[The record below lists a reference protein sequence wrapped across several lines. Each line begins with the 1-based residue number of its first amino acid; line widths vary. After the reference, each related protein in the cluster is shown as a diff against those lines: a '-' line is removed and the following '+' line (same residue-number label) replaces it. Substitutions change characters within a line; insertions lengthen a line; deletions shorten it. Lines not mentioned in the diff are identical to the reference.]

1 MIWNMKK
8 TFLNIAMMA
17 TAVLAMS
24 ACSSTKKISENNSND
39 MTHLTADDDLDPEFM
54 VLSDAQYDLVKRNN
68 QFALNLFSETKGLGS
83 NVASPTSVTYLM
95 AMLANGAE
103 TTTRE
108 EIMATIGAKDF
119 NIDEMNAF
127 YAYLMK
133 RAKTADKQ
141 TTLNI
146 ANYIA
151 LNKEFKLKKDY
162 AATIGKCYQGAVE
175 ALDFNDGKS
184 TQRINGWCSEHTDNM
199 IPSIID
205 QVEPAAVAYIMNAI
219 YFNGTWSEKF
229 DKNDTKKEQ
238 FYGFTRDIKYV
249 DMMHR
254 NAKYYYTSNEVY
266 SAVTL
271 PYGSGA
277 YSMTVLLPNDGK
289 FVDDVKKCLN
299 ADSIASLRRNM
310 EECLVDLKLPRF
322 TTEMK
327 LSLKDIISKLG
338 APSMFDASRADFSS
352 FANGNVY
359 VSEMLQKA
367 KIEVSEEGTKAAA
380 VTMGMMKI
388 TAIRPDEPRRVDFH
402 CNRPFVYMIQDNYTG
417 AILFM
422 GQYGGLEKLK
432 N

>member
-1 MIWNMKK
+1 MKK
-8 TFLNIAMMA
+8 TFNNIALTA
-17 TAVLAMS
+17 TVLLALS
-24 ACSSTKKISENNSND
+24 ACSSTKKISDNKSND
-39 MTHLTADDDLDPEFM
+39 IVSMTTEEEIDPEFM

-68 QFALNLFSETKGLGS
+68 NFALNLFSEMKGVGS
-83 NVASPTSVTYLM
+83 NVVSPMSVTYLM

-103 TTTRE
+103 ASTRE
-108 EIMATIGAKDF
+108 EIMDAIGAKDF
-119 NIDEMNAF
+119 DIDEMNAF
-127 YAYLMK
+127 YAYLIR

-151 LNKEFKLKKDY
+151 LNKEFKLKNKF
-162 AATIGKCYQGAVE
+162 ASTIADSYQGAVE
-175 ALDFNDGKS
+175 SLEFTNPES
-184 TQRINGWCSEHTDNM
+184 TKRINGWCSEHTNNM
-199 IPSIID
+199 IPTIID
-205 QVEPAAVAYIMNAI
+205 QVEPSAVSYILNAI
-219 YFNGTWSEKF
+219 YFNGTWTDKF
-229 DKNDTKKEQ
+229 DKNNTNKEQ
-238 FYGFTRDIKYV
+238 FNGYTRDIMYV

-254 NAKYYYTSNEVY
+254 NAKYYYTSNDVY

-277 YSMTVLLPNDGK
+277 YSMTVILPNEGK
-289 FVDDVKKCLN
+289 FISDLTKKLN
-299 ADSIASLRRNM
+299 ADTIASLRRNM

-327 LSLKDIISKLG
+327 LPLKGIVAKLG
-338 APSMFDASRADFSS
+338 APSMFDATRADFSS

-380 VTMGMMKI
+380 VTMGMVKLTSM
-388 TAIRPDEPRRVDFH
+388 RPQEPRRVDFH
-402 CNRPFVYMIQDNYTG
+402 CDRPFVYMIQDNYTG

-422 GQYGGLEKLK
+422 GQFTGK
-432 N
+432 

>member
-1 MIWNMKK
+1 MKK
-8 TFLNIAMMA
+8 TFNNIALTA
-17 TAVLAMS
+17 TVLLALS
-24 ACSSTKKISENNSND
+24 ACSSTKKISDNKSND
-39 MTHLTADDDLDPEFM
+39 IVSMTTEEEIDPEFM

-68 QFALNLFSETKGLGS
+68 NFALNLFSEMKGVGS
-83 NVASPTSVTYLM
+83 NVVSPMSVTYLM

-103 TTTRE
+103 ASTRE
-108 EIMATIGAKDF
+108 EIMNAIGAKDF
-119 NIDEMNAF
+119 DIDEMNAF
-127 YAYLMK
+127 YAYLIR

-151 LNKEFKLKKDY
+151 LNKEFKLKKKF
-162 AATIGKCYQGAVE
+162 ASTIADSYQGAVE
-175 ALDFNDGKS
+175 SLDFTNPES
-184 TQRINGWCSEHTDNM
+184 TKRINGWCSEHTNNM
-199 IPSIID
+199 IPTIID
-205 QVEPAAVAYIMNAI
+205 QVEPSAVSYILNAI
-219 YFNGTWSEKF
+219 YFNGTWTDKF
-229 DKNDTKKEQ
+229 DKNNTKKEQ
-238 FYGFTRDIKYV
+238 FNGYTRDIMYV

-254 NAKYYYTSNEVY
+254 NAKYYYTSNDVY

-277 YSMTVLLPNDGK
+277 YSMTVILPNEGK
-289 FVDDVKKCLN
+289 FISDLTKTLN
-299 ADSIASLRRNM
+299 ADTIASLRRNM

-327 LSLKDIISKLG
+327 LPLKGIVAKLG
-338 APSMFDASRADFSS
+338 APSMFDATRADFSS

-380 VTMGMMKI
+380 VTMGMVKLTSM
-388 TAIRPDEPRRVDFH
+388 RPQEPRRVDFH
-402 CNRPFVYMIQDNYTG
+402 CDRPFVYMIQDNYTG

-422 GQYGGLEKLK
+422 GQFTGK
-432 N
+432 

>member
-1 MIWNMKK
+1 MKK
-8 TFLNIAMMA
+8 TFNNIALTA
-17 TAVLAMS
+17 TVLLALS
-24 ACSSTKKISENNSND
+24 ACSSTKKISDNKSND
-39 MTHLTADDDLDPEFM
+39 IVSMTTEEEIDPEFM

-68 QFALNLFSETKGLGS
+68 NFALTLFSEMKGVGS
-83 NVASPTSVTYLM
+83 NVVSPMSVTYLM

-103 TTTRE
+103 ASTRE
-108 EIMATIGAKDF
+108 EIMDAIGAKDF
-119 NIDEMNAF
+119 DIDEMNAF
-127 YAYLMK
+127 YAYLIR

-151 LNKEFKLKKDY
+151 LNKEFKLKKKF
-162 AATIGKCYQGAVE
+162 ASTIADSYQGAVE
-175 ALDFNDGKS
+175 SLDFTNPES
-184 TQRINGWCSEHTDNM
+184 TKRINGWCSEHTNNM
-199 IPSIID
+199 IPTIID
-205 QVEPAAVAYIMNAI
+205 QVEPSAVAYILNAI
-219 YFNGTWSEKF
+219 YFNGTWTDKF
-229 DKNDTKKEQ
+229 DKNNTNKEQ
-238 FYGFTRDIKYV
+238 FNGYTRDIMYV

-254 NAKYYYTSNEVY
+254 NAKYYYRSNDVY

-277 YSMTVLLPNDGK
+277 YSMTVILPNEGK
-289 FVDDVKKCLN
+289 FITDLTKTLN
-299 ADSIASLRRNM
+299 ADTIASLRRNM

-327 LSLKDIISKLG
+327 LPLKGIVAKLG
-338 APSMFDASRADFSS
+338 APSMFDATRADFSS

-380 VTMGMMKI
+380 VTMGMVKLTSM
-388 TAIRPDEPRRVDFH
+388 RPQEPRRVDFH
-402 CNRPFVYMIQDNYTG
+402 CDRPFVYMIQDNYTG

-422 GQYGGLEKLK
+422 GQFTGK
-432 N
+432 

>member
-1 MIWNMKK
+1 MKK
-8 TFLNIAMMA
+8 TFNNIALTA
-17 TAVLAMS
+17 TVLLALS
-24 ACSSTKKISENNSND
+24 ACSSTKKISDNKSND
-39 MTHLTADDDLDPEFM
+39 IVSMTTEEEIDPEFM

-68 QFALNLFSETKGLGS
+68 NFALNLFSEMKGVGS
-83 NVASPTSVTYLM
+83 NVVSPMSVTYLM

-103 TTTRE
+103 ASTRE
-108 EIMATIGAKDF
+108 EIMDAIGAKDF
-119 NIDEMNAF
+119 DIDDMNAF
-127 YAYLMK
+127 YAYLIR

-151 LNKEFKLKKDY
+151 LNKEFKLKKKF
-162 AATIGKCYQGAVE
+162 ASTIADSYQGAVE
-175 ALDFNDGKS
+175 SLDFTNPES
-184 TQRINGWCSEHTDNM
+184 TKRINGWCSEHTNNM
-199 IPSIID
+199 IPTIID
-205 QVEPAAVAYIMNAI
+205 QVEPSAVAYILNAI
-219 YFNGTWSEKF
+219 YFNGTWTDKF
-229 DKNDTKKEQ
+229 DKNNTKKEQ
-238 FYGFTRDIKYV
+238 FNGYTRDIMYV

-254 NAKYYYTSNEVY
+254 NAKYYYTSNDVY

-277 YSMTVLLPNDGK
+277 YSMTVILPNEGK
-289 FVDDVKKCLN
+289 FITDLTKNLN
-299 ADSIASLRRNM
+299 ADTIASLRRNM

-327 LSLKDIISKLG
+327 LPLKGIVAKLG
-338 APSMFDASRADFSS
+338 APSMFDATRADFSS

-380 VTMGMMKI
+380 VTMGMVKLTSM
-388 TAIRPDEPRRVDFH
+388 RPQEPRRVDFH
-402 CNRPFVYMIQDNYTG
+402 CDRPFVYMIQDNYTG

-422 GQYGGLEKLK
+422 GQFTGK
-432 N
+432 

>member
-1 MIWNMKK
+1 MKK
-8 TFLNIAMMA
+8 TFNNIALTA
-17 TAVLAMS
+17 TVLLALS
-24 ACSSTKKISENNSND
+24 ACSSTKKISDNKSND
-39 MTHLTADDDLDPEFM
+39 IVSMTTEEEIDPEFM

-68 QFALNLFSETKGLGS
+68 NFALNLFSEMKGVGS
-83 NVASPTSVTYLM
+83 NVVSPMSVTYLM

-103 TTTRE
+103 ASTRE
-108 EIMATIGAKDF
+108 EIMDAIGAKDF
-119 NIDEMNAF
+119 DIDEMNAF
-127 YAYLMK
+127 YAYLIR

-151 LNKEFKLKKDY
+151 LNKEFKLKKKF
-162 AATIGKCYQGAVE
+162 ASTIADSYQGAVE
-175 ALDFNDGKS
+175 SLDFTNPES
-184 TQRINGWCSEHTDNM
+184 TKRINGWCSEHTNNM
-199 IPSIID
+199 IPTIID
-205 QVEPAAVAYIMNAI
+205 QVEPSAVAYILNAI
-219 YFNGTWSEKF
+219 YFNGTWTDKF
-229 DKNDTKKEQ
+229 DKNNTNKEQ
-238 FYGFTRDIKYV
+238 FNGYTRDIMYV

-254 NAKYYYTSNEVY
+254 NAKYYYTSNDVY

-277 YSMTVLLPNDGK
+277 YSMTVILPNEGK
-289 FVDDVKKCLN
+289 FITDLTKTLN
-299 ADSIASLRRNM
+299 ADTIASLRRNM

-327 LSLKDIISKLG
+327 LPLKGIVAKLG
-338 APSMFDASRADFSS
+338 APSMFDATRADFSS

-380 VTMGMMKI
+380 VTMGMVKLTSM
-388 TAIRPDEPRRVDFH
+388 RPQEPRRVDFH
-402 CNRPFVYMIQDNYTG
+402 CDRPFVYMIQDNYTG

-422 GQYGGLEKLK
+422 CQFTGK
-432 N
+432 

>member
-1 MIWNMKK
+1 MKK
-8 TFLNIAMMA
+8 TFNNIALTA
-17 TAVLAMS
+17 TVLLALS
-24 ACSSTKKISENNSND
+24 ACSSTKKISDNKSND
-39 MTHLTADDDLDPEFM
+39 IVSMTTEEEIDPEFM

-68 QFALNLFSETKGLGS
+68 NFALNLFSEMKGVGS
-83 NVASPTSVTYLM
+83 NVVSPMSVTYLM

-103 TTTRE
+103 ASTRE
-108 EIMATIGAKDF
+108 EIMTTIGAKDF
-119 NIDEMNAF
+119 DIDEMNAF
-127 YAYLMK
+127 YAYLIR

-151 LNKEFKLKKDY
+151 LNKEFKLKKEF
-162 AATIGKCYQGAVE
+162 ASTIADSYQGAVE
-175 ALDFNDGKS
+175 SLDFTNPES
-184 TQRINGWCSEHTDNM
+184 TKRINGWCSEHTNNM
-199 IPSIID
+199 IPTIID
-205 QVEPAAVAYIMNAI
+205 QVEPSAVAYILNAI
-219 YFNGTWSEKF
+219 YFNGTWTDKF
-229 DKNDTKKEQ
+229 DKNNTNKEQ
-238 FYGFTRDIKYV
+238 FNGYTRDIMYV

-254 NAKYYYTSNEVY
+254 NAKYYYTSNDVY

-277 YSMTVLLPNDGK
+277 YSMTVILPNEGK
-289 FVDDVKKCLN
+289 FITDLTRTLN
-299 ADSIASLRRNM
+299 ADTIASLRRNM

-327 LSLKDIISKLG
+327 LPLKGIVAKLG
-338 APSMFDASRADFSS
+338 APSMFDATRADFSS

-380 VTMGMMKI
+380 VTMGMVKLTSM
-388 TAIRPDEPRRVDFH
+388 RPQEPRRVDFH
-402 CNRPFVYMIQDNYTG
+402 CDRPFVYMIQDNYTG

-422 GQYGGLEKLK
+422 GQFTGK
-432 N
+432 

>member
-1 MIWNMKK
+1 MKK
-8 TFLNIAMMA
+8 TFNNIALTA
-17 TAVLAMS
+17 TVLLALS
-24 ACSSTKKISENNSND
+24 ACSSTKKISDNKSND
-39 MTHLTADDDLDPEFM
+39 IVSMTTEEEIDPEFM

-68 QFALNLFSETKGLGS
+68 NFALNLFSEMKGVGS
-83 NVASPTSVTYLM
+83 NVVSPMSVTYLM

-103 TTTRE
+103 ASTRE
-108 EIMATIGAKDF
+108 EIMDAIGAKDF
-119 NIDEMNAF
+119 DIDDMNAF
-127 YAYLMK
+127 YAYLIR

-151 LNKEFKLKKDY
+151 LNKEFKLKKKF
-162 AATIGKCYQGAVE
+162 ASTIADSYQGAVE
-175 ALDFNDGKS
+175 SLDFTNPES
-184 TQRINGWCSEHTDNM
+184 TKRINGWCSEHTNNM
-199 IPSIID
+199 IPTIID
-205 QVEPAAVAYIMNAI
+205 QVEPSAVAYILNAI
-219 YFNGTWSEKF
+219 YFNGTWTDKF
-229 DKNDTKKEQ
+229 DKNNTKKEQ
-238 FYGFTRDIKYV
+238 FNGYTRDIMYV

-254 NAKYYYTSNEVY
+254 NAKYYYTSNDVY

-277 YSMTVLLPNDGK
+277 YSMTVILPNEGK
-289 FVDDVKKCLN
+289 FISDLTKKLN
-299 ADSIASLRRNM
+299 ADTIASLRRNM

-327 LSLKDIISKLG
+327 LPLKGIVAKLG
-338 APSMFDASRADFSS
+338 APSMFDATRADFSS

-380 VTMGMMKI
+380 VTMGMVKLTSM
-388 TAIRPDEPRRVDFH
+388 RPQEPRRVDFH
-402 CNRPFVYMIQDNYTG
+402 CDRPFVYMIQDNYTG

-422 GQYGGLEKLK
+422 GQFTGK
-432 N
+432 

>member
-1 MIWNMKK
+1 MKK
-8 TFLNIAMMA
+8 TFNNIALTA
-17 TAVLAMS
+17 TVLLALS
-24 ACSSTKKISENNSND
+24 ACSSTKKISDNKSND
-39 MTHLTADDDLDPEFM
+39 IVSMTTEEEIDPEFM

-68 QFALNLFSETKGLGS
+68 NFALNLFSEMKGVGS
-83 NVASPTSVTYLM
+83 NVVSPMSVTYLM

-103 TTTRE
+103 ASTRE
-108 EIMATIGAKDF
+108 EIMDAIGAKDF
-119 NIDEMNAF
+119 DIDEMNAF
-127 YAYLMK
+127 YAYLIR

-151 LNKEFKLKKDY
+151 LNKEFKLKKKF
-162 AATIGKCYQGAVE
+162 ASTIADSYQGAVE
-175 ALDFNDGKS
+175 SLDFTNPES
-184 TQRINGWCSEHTDNM
+184 TKRINGWCSEHTNNM
-199 IPSIID
+199 IPTIID
-205 QVEPAAVAYIMNAI
+205 QVEPSAVAYILNAI
-219 YFNGTWSEKF
+219 YFNGTWTDKF
-229 DKNDTKKEQ
+229 DKNNTKKEQ
-238 FYGFTRDIKYV
+238 FNGYTRDIMYV

-254 NAKYYYTSNEVY
+254 NAKYYYTSNDVY

-277 YSMTVLLPNDGK
+277 YSMTVILPNEGK
-289 FVDDVKKCLN
+289 FISDLTKTLN
-299 ADSIASLRRNM
+299 ADTIASLRRNM

-327 LSLKDIISKLG
+327 LPLKGIVAKLG
-338 APSMFDASRADFSS
+338 APSMFDATRADFSS

-380 VTMGMMKI
+380 VTMGMVKLTSM
-388 TAIRPDEPRRVDFH
+388 RPQEPRRVDFH
-402 CNRPFVYMIQDNYTG
+402 CDRPFVYMIQDNYTG

-422 GQYGGLEKLK
+422 GQFTGK
-432 N
+432 

>member
-1 MIWNMKK
+1 MKK
-8 TFLNIAMMA
+8 TFNNIALTA
-17 TAVLAMS
+17 TVLLALS
-24 ACSSTKKISENNSND
+24 ACSSTKKISDNKSND
-39 MTHLTADDDLDPEFM
+39 IVSMTTEEEIDPEFM

-68 QFALNLFSETKGLGS
+68 NFALNLFSEMKGVGS
-83 NVASPTSVTYLM
+83 NVVSPMSVTYLM

-103 TTTRE
+103 ASTRE
-108 EIMATIGAKDF
+108 EIMDAIGAKDF
-119 NIDEMNAF
+119 DIDEMNAF
-127 YAYLMK
+127 YAYLIR

-151 LNKEFKLKKDY
+151 LNKEFKLKKKF
-162 AATIGKCYQGAVE
+162 ASTIADSYQGAVE
-175 ALDFNDGKS
+175 SLDFTNPES
-184 TQRINGWCSEHTDNM
+184 TKRINGWCSEHTNDM
-199 IPSIID
+199 IPTIID
-205 QVEPAAVAYIMNAI
+205 QVEPSAVAYILNAI
-219 YFNGTWSEKF
+219 YFNGTWTDKF
-229 DKNDTKKEQ
+229 DKNNTKKEQ
-238 FYGFTRDIKYV
+238 FNGYTRDIMYV

-254 NAKYYYTSNEVY
+254 NAKYYYTSNDVY

-277 YSMTVLLPNDGK
+277 YSMTVILPNEGK
-289 FVDDVKKCLN
+289 FITDLTKTLN
-299 ADSIASLRRNM
+299 ADTIASLRRNM

-327 LSLKDIISKLG
+327 LPLKGIVAKLG
-338 APSMFDASRADFSS
+338 APSMFDATRADFSS

-380 VTMGMMKI
+380 VTMGMVKLTSM
-388 TAIRPDEPRRVDFH
+388 RPQEPRRVDFH
-402 CNRPFVYMIQDNYTG
+402 CDRPFVYMIQDNYTG

-422 GQYGGLEKLK
+422 GQFTGK
-432 N
+432 

>member
-1 MIWNMKK
+1 MKK

-17 TAVLAMS
+17 TVALAMS
-24 ACSSTKKISENNSND
+24 ACSSTKKISDNKSND
-39 MTHLTADDDLDPEFM
+39 MTSMTADDELDPEFM

-68 QFALNLFSETKGLGS
+68 QFALNLFSEVKGLGS
-83 NVASPTSVTYLM
+83 SVVSPMSVTYLM

-103 TTTRE
+103 ATTRE

-133 RAKTADKQ
+133 RAKTADKH

-151 LNKEFKLKKDY
+151 LNKEFKLKKNY
-162 AATIGKCYQGAVE
+162 AATIADSYQGAVE
-175 ALDFNDGKS
+175 ALDFKDAKS

-199 IPSIID
+199 IPTIID
-205 QVEPAAVAYIMNAI
+205 EVDPSAVAYIMNAI
-219 YFNGTWSEKF
+219 YFNGSWTDKF
-229 DKNDTKKEQ
+229 DKKDTKKEQ
-238 FYGFTRDIKYV
+238 FNGFTRDIKYV

-254 NAKYYYTSNEVY
+254 NAKYYYTSNDVY

-277 YSMTVLLPNDGK
+277 YSMTVLLPREGK
-289 FVDDVKKCLN
+289 FVSDVTKSLN
-299 ADSIASLRRNM
+299 ADAISSLRRDM
-310 EECLVDLKLPRF
+310 DECIVDLKLPRF

-338 APSMFDASRADFSS
+338 APSMFDASRSAFSS
-352 FANGNVY
+352 FASGNVY

-380 VTMGMMKI
+380 VTMGMVKL
-388 TAIRPDEPRRVDFH
+388 TSIRPDEPRRVDFH
-402 CNRPFVYMIQDNYTG
+402 CDRPFLYMIQDNYTG

-422 GQYGGLEKLK
+422 GQYSGK
-432 N
+432 

>member
-1 MIWNMKK
+1 MKK
-8 TFLNIAMMA
+8 TFNNIALTA
-17 TAVLAMS
+17 TVLLALS
-24 ACSSTKKISENNSND
+24 ACSSTKKISDNKSND
-39 MTHLTADDDLDPEFM
+39 IVSMTTEEEIDPEFM

-68 QFALNLFSETKGLGS
+68 NFALNLFSEMKGVGS
-83 NVASPTSVTYLM
+83 NVVSPMSVTYLM

-103 TTTRE
+103 ASTRE
-108 EIMATIGAKDF
+108 EIMNAIGAKDF
-119 NIDEMNAF
+119 DIDEMNAF
-127 YAYLMK
+127 YAYLIR

-151 LNKEFKLKKDY
+151 LNKEFKLKKKF
-162 AATIGKCYQGAVE
+162 ASTIADSYQGAVE
-175 ALDFNDGKS
+175 SLDFTNPES
-184 TQRINGWCSEHTDNM
+184 TKRINGWCSEHTNNM
-199 IPSIID
+199 IPTIID
-205 QVEPAAVAYIMNAI
+205 QVEPSAVAYILNAI
-219 YFNGTWSEKF
+219 YFNGTWTDKF
-229 DKNDTKKEQ
+229 DKNNTKKEQ
-238 FYGFTRDIKYV
+238 FNGYTRDIMYV

-254 NAKYYYTSNEVY
+254 NAKYYYTSNDVY

-277 YSMTVLLPNDGK
+277 YSMTVILPNEGK
-289 FVDDVKKCLN
+289 FISDLTKTLN
-299 ADSIASLRRNM
+299 ADTIASLRRNM

-327 LSLKDIISKLG
+327 LPLKGIVAKLG
-338 APSMFDASRADFSS
+338 APSMFDATRADFSS

-380 VTMGMMKI
+380 VTMGMVKLTSM
-388 TAIRPDEPRRVDFH
+388 RPQEPRRVDFH
-402 CNRPFVYMIQDNYTG
+402 CDRPFVYMIQDNYTG

-422 GQYGGLEKLK
+422 GQFTGK
-432 N
+432 

>member
-1 MIWNMKK
+1 MNNNMKK
-8 TFLNIAMMA
+8 TFKNIAM
-17 TAVLAMS
+17 TALALLALS
-24 ACSSTKKISENNSND
+24 ACSSTKKISDDKSNG
-39 MTHLTADDDLDPEFM
+39 MTSMTNEDDIDPGFM

-68 QFALNLFSETKGLGS
+68 QFALNLFSEVKGVGS
-83 NVASPTSVTYLM
+83 SVISPMSVTYLM
-95 AMLANGAE
+95 SMLANGAE
-103 TTTRE
+103 GVTRE
-108 EIMATIGAKDF
+108 EIMAAIGAKDF
-119 NIDEMNAF
+119 DIDEMNAF

-151 LNKEFKLKKDY
+151 LNNKFELKKKF
-162 AATIGKCYQGAVE
+162 AHTIADSYQGAVE
-175 ALDFNDGKS
+175 SLDFTKPES
-184 TQRINGWCSEHTDNM
+184 TTRINGWCSEHTDNM

-205 QVEPAAVAYIMNAI
+205 QVEPSAVAYILNAI
-219 YFNGTWSEKF
+219 YFNGTWADKF
-229 DKNDTKKEQ
+229 DKSNTKKEQ
-238 FYGFTRDIKYV
+238 FNGFTRDINYV

-254 NAKYYYTSNEVY
+254 NAKYYYTSNDVY

-271 PYGSGA
+271 SYGSGT

-289 FVDDVKKCLN
+289 FVTDVTKALN
-299 ADSIASLRRNM
+299 ADTLASLRRNM
-310 EECLVDLKLPRF
+310 EECIVDLKLPRF

-327 LSLKDIISKLG
+327 LSLNDIVARLG
-338 APSMFDASRADFSS
+338 APAMFDASRADFSS

-380 VTMGMMKI
+380 VTMGMMKL
-388 TAIRPDEPRRVDFH
+388 TAMRPQEPRRVDFH
-402 CNRPFVYMIQDNYTG
+402 CDHPFVYLIQDNYTG

-422 GQYGGLEKLK
+422 GQFTGK
-432 N
+432 

>member
-1 MIWNMKK
+1 MKK
-8 TFLNIAMMA
+8 TFNNIALTA
-17 TAVLAMS
+17 TVLLALS
-24 ACSSTKKISENNSND
+24 ACSSTKKISDNKSND
-39 MTHLTADDDLDPEFM
+39 IVSMTTEEEIDPEFM

-68 QFALNLFSETKGLGS
+68 NFALNLFSEMKGVGS
-83 NVASPTSVTYLM
+83 NVVSPMSVTYLM

-103 TTTRE
+103 ASTRE
-108 EIMATIGAKDF
+108 EIMNAIGAKDF
-119 NIDEMNAF
+119 DIDEMNAF
-127 YAYLMK
+127 YAYLIR

-151 LNKEFKLKKDY
+151 LNKEFKLKKKF
-162 AATIGKCYQGAVE
+162 ASTIADSYQGAVE
-175 ALDFNDGKS
+175 SLDFTNPES
-184 TQRINGWCSEHTDNM
+184 TKRINGWCSEHTNNM
-199 IPSIID
+199 IPTIID
-205 QVEPAAVAYIMNAI
+205 QVEPSAVAYILNAI
-219 YFNGTWSEKF
+219 YFNGTWTDKF
-229 DKNDTKKEQ
+229 DKNNTKKEQ
-238 FYGFTRDIKYV
+238 FNGYTRDIMYV

-254 NAKYYYTSNEVY
+254 NAKYYYTSNDVY

-277 YSMTVLLPNDGK
+277 YSMTVILPNEGK
-289 FVDDVKKCLN
+289 FITDLTKTLN
-299 ADSIASLRRNM
+299 ADTIASLRRNM

-327 LSLKDIISKLG
+327 LPLKGIVAKLG
-338 APSMFDASRADFSS
+338 APSMFDATRADFSS

-380 VTMGMMKI
+380 VTMGMVKLTSM
-388 TAIRPDEPRRVDFH
+388 RPQEPRRVDFH
-402 CNRPFVYMIQDNYTG
+402 CDRPFVYMIQDNYTG

-422 GQYGGLEKLK
+422 GQFTGK
-432 N
+432 

>member
-1 MIWNMKK
+1 MKK
-8 TFLNIAMMA
+8 TFNNIALTA
-17 TAVLAMS
+17 TVLLALS
-24 ACSSTKKISENNSND
+24 ACSSTKKISDNKSND
-39 MTHLTADDDLDPEFM
+39 IVSMTTEEEIDPEFM

-68 QFALNLFSETKGLGS
+68 NFALNLFSEMKGVGS
-83 NVASPTSVTYLM
+83 NVVSPMSVTYLM

-103 TTTRE
+103 ASTRE
-108 EIMATIGAKDF
+108 EIMDAIGAKDF
-119 NIDEMNAF
+119 DIDEMNAF
-127 YAYLMK
+127 YAYLIR

-151 LNKEFKLKKDY
+151 LNKEFKLKKEF
-162 AATIGKCYQGAVE
+162 ASTIADSYQGAVE
-175 ALDFNDGKS
+175 SLDFTNPES
-184 TQRINGWCSEHTDNM
+184 TKRINGWCSEHTNNM
-199 IPSIID
+199 IPTIID
-205 QVEPAAVAYIMNAI
+205 QVEPSAVAYILNAI
-219 YFNGTWSEKF
+219 YFNGTWTDKF
-229 DKNDTKKEQ
+229 DKNNTKKEQ
-238 FYGFTRDIKYV
+238 FNGYTRDIMYV

-254 NAKYYYTSNEVY
+254 NAKYYYTSNDVY

-277 YSMTVLLPNDGK
+277 YSMTVILPNEGK
-289 FVDDVKKCLN
+289 FITDLTKTLN
-299 ADSIASLRRNM
+299 ADTIASLRRNM

-327 LSLKDIISKLG
+327 LPLKGIVAKLG
-338 APSMFDASRADFSS
+338 APSMFDATRADFSS

-380 VTMGMMKI
+380 VTMGMVKLTSM
-388 TAIRPDEPRRVDFH
+388 RPQEPRRVDFH
-402 CNRPFVYMIQDNYTG
+402 CDRPFVYMIQDNYTG

-422 GQYGGLEKLK
+422 GQFTGK
-432 N
+432 

>member
-1 MIWNMKK
+1 MKK
-8 TFLNIAMMA
+8 TFNNIALTA
-17 TAVLAMS
+17 TVLLALS
-24 ACSSTKKISENNSND
+24 ACSSTKKISDNKSND
-39 MTHLTADDDLDPEFM
+39 IVSMTTEEEIDPEFM

-68 QFALNLFSETKGLGS
+68 NFALNLFSEMKGVGS
-83 NVASPTSVTYLM
+83 NVVSPMSVTYLM

-103 TTTRE
+103 ASTRE
-108 EIMATIGAKDF
+108 EIMDAIGAKDF
-119 NIDEMNAF
+119 DLDEMNAF
-127 YAYLMK
+127 YAYLIR

-151 LNKEFKLKKDY
+151 LNKEFKLKKKF
-162 AATIGKCYQGAVE
+162 ASTIADSYQGAVE
-175 ALDFNDGKS
+175 SLDFTNPES
-184 TQRINGWCSEHTDNM
+184 TKRINGWCSEHTNNM
-199 IPSIID
+199 IPTIID
-205 QVEPAAVAYIMNAI
+205 QVEPSAVAYILNAI
-219 YFNGTWSEKF
+219 YFNGTWTDKF
-229 DKNDTKKEQ
+229 DKNNTKKEQ
-238 FYGFTRDIKYV
+238 FNGYTRDIMYV

-254 NAKYYYTSNEVY
+254 NAKYYYTSNDVY

-277 YSMTVLLPNDGK
+277 YSMTVILPNEGK
-289 FVDDVKKCLN
+289 FITDLTKTLN
-299 ADSIASLRRNM
+299 ADTIASLRRNM

-327 LSLKDIISKLG
+327 LPLKGIVAKLG
-338 APSMFDASRADFSS
+338 APSMFDATRADFSS

-380 VTMGMMKI
+380 VTMGMVKLTSM
-388 TAIRPDEPRRVDFH
+388 RPQEPRRVDFH
-402 CNRPFVYMIQDNYTG
+402 CDRPFVYMIQDNYTG

-422 GQYGGLEKLK
+422 GQFTGK
-432 N
+432 

>member
-1 MIWNMKK
+1 MKK
-8 TFLNIAMMA
+8 TFNNIALTA
-17 TAVLAMS
+17 TVLLALS
-24 ACSSTKKISENNSND
+24 ACSSTKKISDNKSND
-39 MTHLTADDDLDPEFM
+39 IVSMTTEEEIDPEFM

-68 QFALNLFSETKGLGS
+68 NFALNLFSEMKGVGS
-83 NVASPTSVTYLM
+83 NVVSPMSVTYLM

-103 TTTRE
+103 ASTRE
-108 EIMATIGAKDF
+108 EIMDAIGAKDF
-119 NIDEMNAF
+119 DIDEMNAF
-127 YAYLMK
+127 YAYLIR

-151 LNKEFKLKKDY
+151 LNKEFKLKKKF
-162 AATIGKCYQGAVE
+162 ASTIADSYQGAVE
-175 ALDFNDGKS
+175 SLDFTNPES
-184 TQRINGWCSEHTDNM
+184 TKRINGWCSEHTNNM
-199 IPSIID
+199 IPTIID
-205 QVEPAAVAYIMNAI
+205 QVEPSAVAYILNAI
-219 YFNGTWSEKF
+219 YFNGTWTDKF
-229 DKNDTKKEQ
+229 DKNNTKKEQ
-238 FYGFTRDIKYV
+238 FNGYTRDIMYV

-254 NAKYYYTSNEVY
+254 NAKYYYTSNDVY

-277 YSMTVLLPNDGK
+277 YSMTVILPNEGK
-289 FVDDVKKCLN
+289 FLTDLTKALN
-299 ADSIASLRRNM
+299 ADTIASLRRNM

-327 LSLKDIISKLG
+327 LPLKGIVAKLG
-338 APSMFDASRADFSS
+338 APSMFDATRADFSS

-380 VTMGMMKI
+380 VTMGMVKLTSM
-388 TAIRPDEPRRVDFH
+388 RPQEPRRVDFH
-402 CNRPFVYMIQDNYTG
+402 CDRPFVYMIQDNYTG

-422 GQYGGLEKLK
+422 GQFTGK
-432 N
+432 

>member
-1 MIWNMKK
+1 MKK
-8 TFLNIAMMA
+8 TFNNIALTA
-17 TAVLAMS
+17 TVLLALS
-24 ACSSTKKISENNSND
+24 ACSSTKKISDNKSND
-39 MTHLTADDDLDPEFM
+39 IVSMTTEEEIDPEFM

-68 QFALNLFSETKGLGS
+68 NFALNLFSEMKGVGS
-83 NVASPTSVTYLM
+83 NVVSPMSVTYLM

-103 TTTRE
+103 ASTRE
-108 EIMATIGAKDF
+108 EIMDAIGAKDF
-119 NIDEMNAF
+119 DIDEMNAF
-127 YAYLMK
+127 YAYLIR

-151 LNKEFKLKKDY
+151 LNKEFKLKKKF
-162 AATIGKCYQGAVE
+162 ASTIADSYQGAVE
-175 ALDFNDGKS
+175 SLDFTNPES
-184 TQRINGWCSEHTDNM
+184 TKRINGWCSEHTNNM
-199 IPSIID
+199 IPTIID
-205 QVEPAAVAYIMNAI
+205 QVEPSAVAYILNAI
-219 YFNGTWSEKF
+219 YFNGTWTDKF
-229 DKNDTKKEQ
+229 DKNNTKKEQ
-238 FYGFTRDIKYV
+238 FNGYTRDIMYV

-254 NAKYYYTSNEVY
+254 NAKYYYTSNDVY

-277 YSMTVLLPNDGK
+277 YSMTVILPNEGK
-289 FVDDVKKCLN
+289 FITDLTKTLN
-299 ADSIASLRRNM
+299 ADTIASLRRNM

-327 LSLKDIISKLG
+327 LPLKGIVAKLG
-338 APSMFDASRADFSS
+338 APSMFDATRADFSS

-380 VTMGMMKI
+380 VTMGMVKL

-402 CNRPFVYMIQDNYTG
+402 CNRPFVYMIQDN
-417 AILFM
+417 
-422 GQYGGLEKLK
+422 
-432 N
+432 

>member
-1 MIWNMKK
+1 MKK
-8 TFLNIAMMA
+8 TFNNIALTA
-17 TAVLAMS
+17 TVLLALS
-24 ACSSTKKISENNSND
+24 ACSSTKKISDNKSND
-39 MTHLTADDDLDPEFM
+39 IVSMTTEEEIDPEFM

-68 QFALNLFSETKGLGS
+68 NFALNLFSEMKGVGS
-83 NVASPTSVTYLM
+83 NVVSPMSVTYLM

-103 TTTRE
+103 ASTRE
-108 EIMATIGAKDF
+108 EIMDAIGAKDF
-119 NIDEMNAF
+119 DIDEMNAF
-127 YAYLMK
+127 YAYLIR

-151 LNKEFKLKKDY
+151 LNKEFKLKKKF
-162 AATIGKCYQGAVE
+162 ASTIADSYQGAVE
-175 ALDFNDGKS
+175 SLDFTNPES
-184 TQRINGWCSEHTDNM
+184 TKRINGWCSEHTNNM
-199 IPSIID
+199 IPTIID
-205 QVEPAAVAYIMNAI
+205 QVEPSAVAYILNAI
-219 YFNGTWSEKF
+219 YFNGTWTDKF
-229 DKNDTKKEQ
+229 DKNNTNKEQ
-238 FYGFTRDIKYV
+238 FNGYTRDIMYV

-254 NAKYYYTSNEVY
+254 NAKYYYTSNDVY

-277 YSMTVLLPNDGK
+277 YSMTVILPNEGK
-289 FVDDVKKCLN
+289 FITDLTKTLN
-299 ADSIASLRRNM
+299 ADTIASLRRNM

-327 LSLKDIISKLG
+327 LPMKGIVAKLG
-338 APSMFDASRADFSS
+338 APSMFDATRADFSS

-380 VTMGMMKI
+380 VTMGMVKLTSM
-388 TAIRPDEPRRVDFH
+388 RPQEPRRVDFH
-402 CNRPFVYMIQDNYTG
+402 CDRPFVYMIQDNYTG

-422 GQYGGLEKLK
+422 GQFTGK
-432 N
+432 

>member
-1 MIWNMKK
+1 MKK
-8 TFLNIAMMA
+8 TFNNIALTA
-17 TAVLAMS
+17 TVLLALS
-24 ACSSTKKISENNSND
+24 ACSSTKKISDNKSND
-39 MTHLTADDDLDPEFM
+39 IVSMTTEEEIDPEFM

-68 QFALNLFSETKGLGS
+68 NFALNLFSEMKGVGS
-83 NVASPTSVTYLM
+83 NVVSPMSVTYLM

-103 TTTRE
+103 ASTRE
-108 EIMATIGAKDF
+108 EIMDAIGAKDF
-119 NIDEMNAF
+119 DIDEMNAF
-127 YAYLMK
+127 YAYLIR

-151 LNKEFKLKKDY
+151 LNKEFKLKKKF
-162 AATIGKCYQGAVE
+162 ASTIADSYQGAVE
-175 ALDFNDGKS
+175 SLEFTNPES
-184 TQRINGWCSEHTDNM
+184 TKRINGWCSEHTNNM
-199 IPSIID
+199 IPTIID
-205 QVEPAAVAYIMNAI
+205 QVEPSAVAYILNAI
-219 YFNGTWSEKF
+219 YFNGTWTDKF
-229 DKNDTKKEQ
+229 DKNNTNKEQ
-238 FYGFTRDIKYV
+238 FNGYTRDIMYV

-254 NAKYYYTSNEVY
+254 NAKYYYTSNDVY

-277 YSMTVLLPNDGK
+277 YSMTVILPNEGK
-289 FVDDVKKCLN
+289 FITDLTRTLN
-299 ADSIASLRRNM
+299 ADTIASLRRNM

-327 LSLKDIISKLG
+327 LPLKGIVAKLG
-338 APSMFDASRADFSS
+338 APSMFDATRADFSS

-380 VTMGMMKI
+380 VTMGMVKLTSM
-388 TAIRPDEPRRVDFH
+388 RPQEPRRVDFH
-402 CNRPFVYMIQDNYTG
+402 CDRPFVYMIQDNYTG

-422 GQYGGLEKLK
+422 GQFTGK
-432 N
+432 

>member
-1 MIWNMKK
+1 MKK
-8 TFLNIAMMA
+8 TFNNIALTA
-17 TAVLAMS
+17 TVLLALS
-24 ACSSTKKISENNSND
+24 ACSSTKKISDNKSND
-39 MTHLTADDDLDPEFM
+39 IVSMTTEEEIDPEFM

-68 QFALNLFSETKGLGS
+68 NFALNLFSEMKGVGS
-83 NVASPTSVTYLM
+83 NVVSPMSVTYLM

-103 TTTRE
+103 ASTRE
-108 EIMATIGAKDF
+108 EIMDAIGAKDF
-119 NIDEMNAF
+119 DLDEMNAF
-127 YAYLMK
+127 YAYLIR

-151 LNKEFKLKKDY
+151 LNKEFKLKKEF
-162 AATIGKCYQGAVE
+162 ASTIADSYQGAVE
-175 ALDFNDGKS
+175 SLDFTNPES
-184 TQRINGWCSEHTDNM
+184 TKRINGWCSEHTNNM
-199 IPSIID
+199 IPTIID
-205 QVEPAAVAYIMNAI
+205 QVEPSAVAYILNAI
-219 YFNGTWSEKF
+219 YFNGTWTDKF
-229 DKNDTKKEQ
+229 DKNNTKKEQ
-238 FYGFTRDIKYV
+238 FNSYTRDIMYV

-254 NAKYYYTSNEVY
+254 NAKYYYTSNDVY

-277 YSMTVLLPNDGK
+277 YSMTVILPNEGK
-289 FVDDVKKCLN
+289 FITDLTKNLN
-299 ADSIASLRRNM
+299 ADTIAWLRRNM

-327 LSLKDIISKLG
+327 LPLKGIVAKLG
-338 APSMFDASRADFSS
+338 APSMFDATRADFSS

-380 VTMGMMKI
+380 VTMGMVKLTSM
-388 TAIRPDEPRRVDFH
+388 RPQEPRRVDFH
-402 CNRPFVYMIQDNYTG
+402 CDRPFVYMIQDNYTG

-422 GQYGGLEKLK
+422 GQFTGK
-432 N
+432 

>member
-1 MIWNMKK
+1 MKK
-8 TFLNIAMMA
+8 TFNNIALTA
-17 TAVLAMS
+17 TVLLALS
-24 ACSSTKKISENNSND
+24 ACSSTKKISDNKSND
-39 MTHLTADDDLDPEFM
+39 IVSMTTEEEIDPEFM

-68 QFALNLFSETKGLGS
+68 NFALNLFSEMKGVGS
-83 NVASPTSVTYLM
+83 NVVSPMSVTYLM

-103 TTTRE
+103 TSTRE
-108 EIMATIGAKDF
+108 EIMDAIGAKDF
-119 NIDEMNAF
+119 DIDEMNAF
-127 YAYLMK
+127 YAYLIR

-151 LNKEFKLKKDY
+151 LNKEFKLKKKF
-162 AATIGKCYQGAVE
+162 ASTIADSYQGAVE
-175 ALDFNDGKS
+175 SLDFTNPES
-184 TQRINGWCSEHTDNM
+184 TKRINGWCSEHTNNM
-199 IPSIID
+199 IPTIID
-205 QVEPAAVAYIMNAI
+205 QVEPSAVAYILNAI
-219 YFNGTWSEKF
+219 YFNGTWTDKF
-229 DKNDTKKEQ
+229 DKNNTKKEQ
-238 FYGFTRDIKYV
+238 FNGYTRDIMYV

-254 NAKYYYTSNEVY
+254 NAKYYYTSNDVY

-277 YSMTVLLPNDGK
+277 YSMTVILPNEGK
-289 FVDDVKKCLN
+289 FITDLTKTLN
-299 ADSIASLRRNM
+299 ADTIASLRRNM

-327 LSLKDIISKLG
+327 LPLKGIVAKLG
-338 APSMFDASRADFSS
+338 APSMFDATRADFSS

-380 VTMGMMKI
+380 VTMGMVKLTSM
-388 TAIRPDEPRRVDFH
+388 RPQEPRRVDFH
-402 CNRPFVYMIQDNYTG
+402 CDRPFVYMIQDNYTG

-422 GQYGGLEKLK
+422 GQFTGK
-432 N
+432 

>member
-1 MIWNMKK
+1 MKK
-8 TFLNIAMMA
+8 TFNNIALTA
-17 TAVLAMS
+17 TVLLALS
-24 ACSSTKKISENNSND
+24 ACSSTKKISDNKSND
-39 MTHLTADDDLDPEFM
+39 IVSMTTEEEIDPEFM

-68 QFALNLFSETKGLGS
+68 NFALNLFSEMKGVGS
-83 NVASPTSVTYLM
+83 NVVSPMSVTYLM

-103 TTTRE
+103 ASTRE
-108 EIMATIGAKDF
+108 EIMDAIGAKDF
-119 NIDEMNAF
+119 DIDEMNAF
-127 YAYLMK
+127 YAYLIR

-151 LNKEFKLKKDY
+151 LNKEFKLKKKF
-162 AATIGKCYQGAVE
+162 ASTIADSYQGAVE
-175 ALDFNDGKS
+175 SLEFTNPES
-184 TQRINGWCSEHTDNM
+184 TKRINGWCSEHTNNM
-199 IPSIID
+199 IPTIID
-205 QVEPAAVAYIMNAI
+205 QVEPSAVAYILNAI
-219 YFNGTWSEKF
+219 YFNGTWTDKF
-229 DKNDTKKEQ
+229 DKNNTKKEQ
-238 FYGFTRDIKYV
+238 FNGYTRDIMYV

-254 NAKYYYTSNEVY
+254 NAKYYYTSNDVY

-277 YSMTVLLPNDGK
+277 YSMTVILPNEGK
-289 FVDDVKKCLN
+289 FISDLTKKLN
-299 ADSIASLRRNM
+299 ADTIASLRRNM

-327 LSLKDIISKLG
+327 LPLKGIVAKLG
-338 APSMFDASRADFSS
+338 APSMFDATRADFSS

-380 VTMGMMKI
+380 VTMGMVKLTSM
-388 TAIRPDEPRRVDFH
+388 RPQEPRRVDFH
-402 CNRPFVYMIQDNYTG
+402 CDRPFVYMIQDNYTG

-422 GQYGGLEKLK
+422 GQFTGK
-432 N
+432 

>member
-1 MIWNMKK
+1 MKK
-8 TFLNIAMMA
+8 TFNNIALTA
-17 TAVLAMS
+17 TVLLALS
-24 ACSSTKKISENNSND
+24 ACSSTKKISDNKSND
-39 MTHLTADDDLDPEFM
+39 IVSITTEEEIDPEFM

-68 QFALNLFSETKGLGS
+68 NFALNLFSEMKGVGS
-83 NVASPTSVTYLM
+83 NVVSPMSVTYLM

-103 TTTRE
+103 ASTRE
-108 EIMATIGAKDF
+108 EIMDAIGAKDF
-119 NIDEMNAF
+119 DIDEMNAF
-127 YAYLMK
+127 YAYLIR

-151 LNKEFKLKKDY
+151 LNKEFKLKNKF
-162 AATIGKCYQGAVE
+162 ASTIADSYQGAVE
-175 ALDFNDGKS
+175 SLDFTNPES
-184 TQRINGWCSEHTDNM
+184 TKRINGWCSEHTNNM
-199 IPSIID
+199 IPTIID
-205 QVEPAAVAYIMNAI
+205 QVESSAVAYILNAI
-219 YFNGTWSEKF
+219 YFNGTWTDKF
-229 DKNDTKKEQ
+229 DKNNTNKEQ
-238 FYGFTRDIKYV
+238 FNGYTRDIMYV

-254 NAKYYYTSNEVY
+254 NAKYYYTSNDVY

-277 YSMTVLLPNDGK
+277 YSMTVILPNEGK
-289 FVDDVKKCLN
+289 FITDLTITLN
-299 ADSIASLRRNM
+299 ADTIASLRRNM

-327 LSLKDIISKLG
+327 LPLKGIVAKLG
-338 APSMFDASRADFSS
+338 APSMFDATRADFSS

-380 VTMGMMKI
+380 VTMGMVKLTSM
-388 TAIRPDEPRRVDFH
+388 RPQEPRRVDFH
-402 CNRPFVYMIQDNYTG
+402 CDRPFVYMIQDNYTG

-422 GQYGGLEKLK
+422 GQFTGK
-432 N
+432 

>member
-1 MIWNMKK
+1 MKK
-8 TFLNIAMMA
+8 TFNNIALTA
-17 TAVLAMS
+17 TVLLALS
-24 ACSSTKKISENNSND
+24 ACSSTKKISDNKSND
-39 MTHLTADDDLDPEFM
+39 IVSMTTEEEIDPEFM

-68 QFALNLFSETKGLGS
+68 NFALNLFSEMKGVGS
-83 NVASPTSVTYLM
+83 NVVSPMSVTYLM

-103 TTTRE
+103 ASTRE
-108 EIMATIGAKDF
+108 EIMDAIGAKDF
-119 NIDEMNAF
+119 DIDEMNAF
-127 YAYLMK
+127 YAYLIR

-151 LNKEFKLKKDY
+151 LNKEFKLKKKF
-162 AATIGKCYQGAVE
+162 ASTIADSYQGAVE
-175 ALDFNDGKS
+175 SLDFTNPES
-184 TQRINGWCSEHTDNM
+184 TKRINGWCSEHTNNM
-199 IPSIID
+199 IPTIID
-205 QVEPAAVAYIMNAI
+205 QVEPSAVAYILNAI
-219 YFNGTWSEKF
+219 YFNGTWTDKF
-229 DKNDTKKEQ
+229 DKNNTNKEQ
-238 FYGFTRDIKYV
+238 FNGYTRDIMYV

-254 NAKYYYTSNEVY
+254 NAKYYYTSNDVY

-277 YSMTVLLPNDGK
+277 YSMTVILPNEGK
-289 FVDDVKKCLN
+289 FITDLTKTLN
-299 ADSIASLRRNM
+299 ADTIASLRRNM

-327 LSLKDIISKLG
+327 LPLTGIVAKLG
-338 APSMFDASRADFSS
+338 APSMFDATRADFSS

-380 VTMGMMKI
+380 VTMGMVKLTSM
-388 TAIRPDEPRRVDFH
+388 RPQEPRRVDFH
-402 CNRPFVYMIQDNYTG
+402 CDRPFVYMIQDNYTG

-422 GQYGGLEKLK
+422 GQFTGK
-432 N
+432 

>member
-1 MIWNMKK
+1 MKK
-8 TFLNIAMMA
+8 TFNNIALTA
-17 TAVLAMS
+17 TVLLALS
-24 ACSSTKKISENNSND
+24 ACSSTKKISDNKSND
-39 MTHLTADDDLDPEFM
+39 IVSMTTEEEIDPEFM

-68 QFALNLFSETKGLGS
+68 NFALNLFSEMKGVGS
-83 NVASPTSVTYLM
+83 NVVSPMSVTYLM

-103 TTTRE
+103 ASTRE
-108 EIMATIGAKDF
+108 EIMDAIGAKDF
-119 NIDEMNAF
+119 DIDEMNAF
-127 YAYLMK
+127 YAYLIR

-151 LNKEFKLKKDY
+151 LNKEFKLKKKF
-162 AATIGKCYQGAVE
+162 ASTIADSYQGAVE
-175 ALDFNDGKS
+175 SLDFTNPES
-184 TQRINGWCSEHTDNM
+184 TKRINGWCSEHTNNM
-199 IPSIID
+199 IPTIID
-205 QVEPAAVAYIMNAI
+205 QVEPLAVAYILNAI
-219 YFNGTWSEKF
+219 YFNGTWTDKF
-229 DKNDTKKEQ
+229 DKNNTKKEQ
-238 FYGFTRDIKYV
+238 FNGYTRDIMYV

-254 NAKYYYTSNEVY
+254 NAKYYYTSNDVY

-277 YSMTVLLPNDGK
+277 YSMTVILPNEGK
-289 FVDDVKKCLN
+289 FITDLTKTLN
-299 ADSIASLRRNM
+299 ADTIASLRRNM

-327 LSLKDIISKLG
+327 LPLKGIVAKLG
-338 APSMFDASRADFSS
+338 APSMFDATRADFSS

-380 VTMGMMKI
+380 VTMGMVKLTSM
-388 TAIRPDEPRRVDFH
+388 RPQEPRRVDFH
-402 CNRPFVYMIQDNYTG
+402 CDRPFVYMIQDNYTG

-422 GQYGGLEKLK
+422 GQFTGK
-432 N
+432 